1 MTGTAPVIGV
11 DESGK
16 GDYFGPLVIAGVLV
30 DDKSTA
36 KLENLKIR
44 DSKLISDNRVK
55 VLAKEIL
62 KYTVSSVVVI
72 LPEKYNELHAK
83 MKNLNKMLAWGHAR
97 VIEDLLEKRTDC
109 NRVIS
114 DKFGKDSFIK
124 SALMEK
130 GKTAEL
136 LFETKAEKYFAVA
149 AASVLARA
157 VFLKELEELSKTIG
171 FILPKG
177 ASKEAESG
185 AEKLY
190 RERGFDIFNSIAK
203 VHFKTT
209 QKIKAKET
217 LFR

>member
-83 MKNLNKMLAWGHAR
+83 MKN
-97 VIEDLLEKRTDC
+97 
-109 NRVIS
+109 
-114 DKFGKDSFIK
+114 F
-124 SALMEK
+124 
-130 GKTAEL
+130 
-136 LFETKAEKYFAVA
+136 
-149 AASVLARA
+149 
-157 VFLKELEELSKTIG
+157 
-171 FILPKG
+171 
-177 ASKEAESG
+177 
-185 AEKLY
+185 
-190 RERGFDIFNSIAK
+190 
-203 VHFKTT
+203 
-209 QKIKAKET
+209 
-217 LFR
+217 